1 MRIERAIPVIK
12 MLAQRDGVAEAEI
25 IENWE
30 EVLIELSRT
39 GINVGSVVFDLQH
52 LKAEYSQIAKQGSNN
67 KKS

>member
-1 MRIERAIPVIK
+1 VRIERAIPVIK

-39 GINVGSVVFDLQH
+39 GINVGSVVFDLQQ

>member
-39 GINVGSVVFDLQH
+39 GINVGSVVFDLQQ